1 MEEGEEE
8 EVQIAQRLKFE
19 EVSIDQDLDFIE
31 DDITNFYTV
40 IQQKDPVLSHVQKAI
55 EKGKRKI
62 PENLKDIM
70 ISEVKN
76 LEENF
81 QKVISYSCKYK
92 KQIEDVHRAVQTW
105 LGFGSAEDIQYLLH
119 QLQQLLSHKKQLE
132 GCSGSFGAVGVSNG
146 LVCLWEK

>member
-62 PENLKDIM
+62 PEALKDTT

-81 QKVISYSCKYK
+81 QKVITYSCKYK
-92 KQIEDVHRAVQTW
+92 K
-105 LGFGSAEDIQYLLH
+105 
-119 QLQQLLSHKKQLE
+119 
-132 GCSGSFGAVGVSNG
+132 
-146 LVCLWEK
+146 

>member
-1 MEEGEEE
+1 MQTSAKTKVKQTSKYTMPSLASSPDKFEALNNFDSEMHFGIKCEEEGEEE
-8 EVQIAQRLKFE
+8 EVQIAPRLEFE
-19 EVSIDQDLDFIE
+19 EGGFDQDFDFIE
-31 DDITNFYTV
+31 DDITNFYTE

-81 QKVISYSCKYK
+81 QKVITYSCKYK
-92 KQIEDVHRAVQTW
+92 K
-105 LGFGSAEDIQYLLH
+105 
-119 QLQQLLSHKKQLE
+119 
-132 GCSGSFGAVGVSNG
+132 
-146 LVCLWEK
+146 